1 MILSAIS
8 AMYRVMLHASAQKL
22 LLHHKLFLVL
32 SMTSFVETV
41 ASLVTSAGNAYLLL
55 YATVVVDEVMLRTN
69 ALLPGFMLDH
79 TVGFESSVCGEI
91 CSSGHQ

>member
-1 MILSAIS
+1 
-8 AMYRVMLHASAQKL
+8 MYRVMLHASAQKL